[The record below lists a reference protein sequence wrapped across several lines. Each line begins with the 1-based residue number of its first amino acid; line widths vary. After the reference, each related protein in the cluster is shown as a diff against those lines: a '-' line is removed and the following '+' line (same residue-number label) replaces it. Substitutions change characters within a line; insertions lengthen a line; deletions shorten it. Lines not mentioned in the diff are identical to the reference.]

1 MDKLL
6 HLAASSHD
14 AAPASDGV
22 CVLCVCISAC
32 VSVIYLY
39 FFTAADKADEF
50 HGSSIVGQGA
60 HEVEAAEAEEDLK
73 RLSSLLSRFYAQYN
87 PTKLSE
93 VEDLA
98 RVFRGKEH
106 VLNERLRSS
115 YRADLTNFV
124 SRTEAKAASEKA
136 APPVKKQASRPSS
149 LPPQPQNLVFTAS
162 DKTGA
167 HEAAAA
173 EAEEDLQRL
182 TSLLSRFYAKH
193 NPTKLAEVE
202 DLARVFRGKEHVLN
216 ERLRSS
222 YRADLTNFETGTE
235 GKAASEKAAPPQAW
249 RPASLPPVTEES
261 IQRPAGKSKAEEE
274 EALLDAIRQIKAEN
288 PDFTVER
295 VWTTIKEKGI
305 VVSESRVYTFWP
317 QVGGPTNQTEAEAK
331 TAAEVKAKAE
341 AEAKA
346 AAEYTENAAAEK
358 AAAEEAAAD
367 AKVVILT
374 SIRQCVCV

>member
-1 MDKLL
+1 MFRGKEHVLNERLRSSYRADLTNFEIGAGAN
-6 HLAASSHD
+6 AASEK
-14 AAPASDGV
+14 AAPPVKKQASRPASLPPQPQNHLG
-22 CVLCVCISAC
+22 
-32 VSVIYLY
+32 
-39 FFTAADKADEF
+39 TASGKTDAL
-50 HGSSIVGQGA
+50 HGHNIVGQGA
-60 HEVEAAEAEEDLK
+60 HEAAAAEAEEDLQ
-73 RLSSLLSRFYAQYN
+73 RLTSLLSRFYAKHN

-115 YRADLTNFV
+115 YRADLTNF
-124 SRTEAKAASEKA
+124 
-136 APPVKKQASRPSS
+136 
-149 LPPQPQNLVFTAS
+149 
-162 DKTGA
+162 
-167 HEAAAA
+167 
-173 EAEEDLQRL
+173 
-182 TSLLSRFYAKH
+182 
-193 NPTKLAEVE
+193 
-202 DLARVFRGKEHVLN
+202 
-216 ERLRSS
+216 
-222 YRADLTNFETGTE
+222 ETGTE
-235 GKAASEKAAPPQAW
+235 ANAASQKAAPPQAW

-261 IQRPAGKSKAEEE
+261 IQWPAGKSKEEEE

-331 TAAEVKAKAE
+331 TAAEAKAKAE

-367 AKVVILT
+367 AKVVILA